1 MGVNALGVE
10 IAKNIVLTGVN
21 MLTIYDKNIVTP
33 RDIEGQ
39 FFLSSQDI
47 GQPID
52 ESCLLK
58 IQQLNLYVR
67 CNFPPKESRIL
78 DFMDPK
84 NPYCFNKYN
93 AIILVN

>member
-47 GQPID
+47 G
-52 ESCLLK
+52 
-58 IQQLNLYVR
+58 
-67 CNFPPKESRIL
+67 
-78 DFMDPK
+78 
-84 NPYCFNKYN
+84 
-93 AIILVN
+93 